1 MAVWRVWQQ
10 DVSKAS
16 LPAGQPLLGSLDAIP
31 EGRRPSESNRS
42 AITMAPAGRQ
52 IVPSYKDATSD
63 MHVSFNEEG
72 GAFSSTGVRVLM
84 HASNARAMGLL
95 REGLAIVMEHG
106 WWLRLVEDLL
116 ALGVMVWAVLC
127 IMGVCGWV
135 SCSLAAARLAGS
147 GDDAMVLQSVLQ
159 EDESMSVYGLAPSM
173 VGLQRMELLSIAL
186 PMSAAYVI
194 ISLSQLVSMRIAS

>member
-1 MAVWRVWQQ
+1 MALGR
-10 DVSKAS
+10 A
-16 LPAGQPLLGSLDAIP
+16 LL
-31 EGRRPSESNRS
+31 
-42 AITMAPAGRQ
+42 
-52 IVPSYKDATSD
+52 
-63 MHVSFNEEG
+63 
-72 GAFSSTGVRVLM
+72 
-84 HASNARAMGLL
+84 LL
-95 REGLAIVMEHG
+95 RGRMAIVMEHG
-106 WWLRLVEDLL
+106 QWLRLVEDLL

-127 IMGVCGWV
+127 TMGVCGWV